1 MEIKG
6 NKKVGYNEMNW
17 SNILL
22 DISVESFATIILLED
37 VNGNIG
43 RVCCTDGKLIFDT
56 NMSKVFTLT
65 ITPLSIIYVDNNNN
79 YIEKGSARFH
89 REIMFVQKYVNKV
102 KYESHMQWK
111 QMIIFPSLK
120 LITNLFRIFQ
130 WFPVILNSIPPYD
143 LVENYIIIIIS

>member
-1 MEIKG
+1 M
-6 NKKVGYNEMNW
+6 
-17 SNILL
+17 
-22 DISVESFATIILLED
+22 ESFATIILLED

-79 YIEKGSARFH
+79 YIEKGLARFH

-102 KYESHMQWK
+102 KYESHMQ
-111 QMIIFPSLK
+111 
-120 LITNLFRIFQ
+120 
-130 WFPVILNSIPPYD
+130 
-143 LVENYIIIIIS
+143 